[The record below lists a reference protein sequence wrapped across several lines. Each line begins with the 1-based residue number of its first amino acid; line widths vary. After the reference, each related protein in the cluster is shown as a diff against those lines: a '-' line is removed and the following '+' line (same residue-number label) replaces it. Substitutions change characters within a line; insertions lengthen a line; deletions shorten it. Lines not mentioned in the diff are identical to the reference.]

1 MFKLLRRRSNEMY
14 GWRTNDRNDKEG
26 WVERRRRFPI
36 EDKQDPID
44 EVNEAAEEPTRDEES
59 VD

>member
-1 MFKLLRRRSNEMY
+1 MY